1 LQVIEERPKSVAADK
16 KIEEASQAKTAAVE
30 GTHLEEDDDSAD
42 VSKQSSAG
50 SAVFGLNGSMAEWLK
65 QLAGGIGRSKSG
77 ESHAAKKYKVCSLFI
92 CTSPASSMQH

>member
-1 LQVIEERPKSVAADK
+1 MAADK
-16 KIEEASQAKTAAVE
+16 KTEEASQAKAAAVE
-30 GTHLEEDDDSAD
+30 DTDLEEGHDSAD

-65 QLAGGIGRSKSG
+65 QLAGGIGRSKSD
-77 ESHAAKKYKVCSLFI
+77 ESHAAKKYKVRSLFI